1 MKLFGCPCDERGN
14 IAPVAVVSI
23 FLLLSVMVF
32 AVDMGIAYCAKDRQE
47 QALDAA
53 RATCM
58 DAAASQQAKYSDD
71 PGAALSERIVETV
84 RAQGVTAAVDVW
96 FYEAPR
102 GSVPESERYWVVGM
116 QVSQSVPTVFAKGLG
131 LDSIGA
137 ASCRIIEARPYA
149 SQKVWRPARRVC
161 GKYSFAQGSTA
172 AQGKFTAISELD
184 EFPSEMAER
193 ARAAV

>member
-1 MKLFGCPCDERGN
+1 MTLFDGPRDERGN
-14 IAPVAVVSI
+14 IAPLAVVSI

-53 RATCM
+53 RAACM

-71 PGAALSERIVETV
+71 PGAALSQRIVEAV

-96 FYEAPR
+96 FYEAPK
-102 GSVPESERYWVVGM
+102 GSVPESERYWIVGM
-116 QVSQSVPTVFAKGLG
+116 QVSQSVPAVFAKGFG
-131 LDSIGA
+131 IDSIGA
-137 ASCRIIEARPYA
+137 ASCRVIEARPYA

-161 GKYSFAQGSTA
+161 GRYSFAQGSTA
-172 AQGKFTAISELD
+172 AQGRFTAISELD
-184 EFPSEMAER
+184 GFPSEMVER
-193 ARAAV
+193 SKAAI